1 MKNIGPLSGL
11 AQGNSCR
18 FSTWALPQV
27 APDVAA
33 TSQRTSFGGAPR
45 DGASRA
51 GDVLKVAIFA
61 TRLSCW
67 RSSSHISTSVYL
79 CLENRT
85 ESSTS
90 RGWTLP
96 TMLGLVGTSFGLP
109 MDFETAPS
117 QSKES
122 NGEERK
128 GREGREGLYASC
140 PQVRKPN
147 IG

>member
-1 MKNIGPLSGL
+1 L
-11 AQGNSCR
+11 
-18 FSTWALPQV
+18 ALPQV

-51 GDVLKVAIFA
+51 GDA
-61 TRLSCW
+61 
-67 RSSSHISTSVYL
+67 HISTSVYL

-85 ESSTS
+85 EYSTS
-90 RGWTLP
+90 RGWTP

-128 GREGREGLYASC
+128 GREGLYASC